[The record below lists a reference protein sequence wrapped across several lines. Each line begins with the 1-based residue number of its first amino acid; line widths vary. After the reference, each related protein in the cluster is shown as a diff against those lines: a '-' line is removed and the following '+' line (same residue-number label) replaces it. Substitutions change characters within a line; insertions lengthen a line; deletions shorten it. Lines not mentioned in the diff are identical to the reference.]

1 MGHDPDHLLG
11 LVSQLNLVLTLTKQ
25 KIARDES
32 KIVALLISWLT
43 LCLIGVVLIGC
54 LTHWAYSF
62 IFVAIMIIGVVVFT
76 VKFKQT

>member
-11 LVSQLNLVLTLTKQ
+11 LVSQLNLVLTSTKQ

-43 LCLIGVVLIGC
+43 LCLIGVVLIGF